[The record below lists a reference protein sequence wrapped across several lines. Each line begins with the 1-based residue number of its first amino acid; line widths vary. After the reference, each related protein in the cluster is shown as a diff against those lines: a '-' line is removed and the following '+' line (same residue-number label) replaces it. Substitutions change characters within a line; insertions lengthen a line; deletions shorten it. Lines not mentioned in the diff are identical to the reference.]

1 MAKKRKIVAKSK
13 EPEYEFVPPDFDE
26 REFILKDIYGTKITL
41 AVTAIAVVIGI
52 ICGFIDKSMDGETGI
67 YIGFVIMFGVMILLK
82 RILKLIRLDPELL
95 SAGSQSTGS
104 STKGMIG
111 NYFGY
116 RFLGLAVWILFINP
130 PIMG

>member
-26 REFILKDIYGTKITL
+26 REFILKVIYGTKITL

-52 ICGFIDKSMDGETGI
+52 ICGFVDKSMEDEIGI
-67 YIGFVIMFGVMILLK
+67 YLGFLIMFGVMLLLR

-111 NYFGY
+111 NYFIY
-116 RFLGLAVWILFINP
+116 LFLCLAIWILFINP

>member
-41 AVTAIAVVIGI
+41 AVTVIAVVIGI
-52 ICGFIDKSMDGETGI
+52 ICGFIDKSMEQDTAL
-67 YIGFVIMFGVMILLK
+67 YIGLFLMFGVMFLLK
-82 RILKLIRLDPELL
+82 KILKLIRLDPDLL

-104 STKGMIG
+104 STKSMVG
-111 NYFGY
+111 NYFVY
-116 RFLGLAVWILFINP
+116 LFLCLAIWIVFINP
-130 PIMG
+130 PIA

>member
-41 AVTAIAVVIGI
+41 AVTATAVVTGI
-52 ICGFIDKSMDGETGI
+52 ICGFIDKGMEDEIGI
-67 YIGFVIMFGVMILLK
+67 YIGFVIMFGIMFLLK

-104 STKGMIG
+104 STKGMVG
-111 NYFGY
+111 NYFV
-116 RFLGLAVWILFINP
+116 FLFLCLAIWILFINP
-130 PIMG
+130 PIM